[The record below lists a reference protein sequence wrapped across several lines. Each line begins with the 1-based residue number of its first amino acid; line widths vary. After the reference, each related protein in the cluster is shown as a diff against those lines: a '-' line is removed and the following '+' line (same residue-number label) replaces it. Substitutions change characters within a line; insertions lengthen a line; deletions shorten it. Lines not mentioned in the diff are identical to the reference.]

1 MMSRKSLHCP
11 SVLSLCCFCSGDKLG
26 YTQTAMHIGYYEHG
40 EFGVL
45 ISLLIF
51 YPSKYMFGI

>member
-1 MMSRKSLHCP
+1 MMSRKSLHCR
-11 SVLSLCCFCSGDKLG
+11 SVLSLCCFCGGDKLG
-26 YTQTAMHIGYYEHG
+26 YKQTAIHIGYYEHG
-40 EFGVL
+40 VFGVL